1 MYILWTK
8 VLEINPQE
16 DSLRLQTARGK
27 LMIFDRDCIRNTK
40 LKLISGSWS
49 SASKAASDFSLIL
62 QRGNWLLTL
71 F

>member
-8 VLEINPQE
+8 MLEINPQE
-16 DSLRLQTARGK
+16 YSLRLQTARGK
-27 LMIFDRDCIRNTK
+27 LLIFDMDHIRTTK
-40 LKLISGSWS
+40 LKVVSGSWS
-49 SASKAASDFSLIL
+49 SASKAASDFSFVL